1 MNCETFE
8 TLITDLARQHT
19 GEGNAHEAALDHVKS
34 CARCAARLA
43 GERALTGL
51 LARAAAEP
59 CRAPSQVETALLA
72 AYRARKVKLPG
83 EADHNRPP
91 RVLPAVAWG
100 IAAVLV
106 LGLLGATAFK
116 LFHFPTTGGSSLAG
130 PATEKLSPA
139 HPAQTGSQAEGAAA
153 APEMFPDEKTP
164 RTELVAR
171 RVGPRRAAPP
181 KKPTPVEIA
190 TDFIPLTP
198 DAGLAAVESG
208 QLVRVLLPRSA
219 MAACGLPVNQERADQ
234 PVAAQVLIGQD
245 GVARAIRFLSQT
257 NSNFV
262 QTGLPS
268 KR

>member
-1 MNCETFE
+1 MNCEIFE
-8 TLITDLARQHT
+8 TLVTDLVRDDA
-19 GEGNAHEAALDHVKS
+19 GEGNAGEAALEHVKS
-34 CARCAARLA
+34 CARCGARLA
-43 GERALTGL
+43 DERALSGL

-59 CRAPSQVETALLA
+59 CRAPSRVETALLA
-72 AYRARKVKLPG
+72 AYRARQVKLPG
-83 EADHNRPP
+83 EAAHDRPA
-91 RVLPAVAWG
+91 RALPAVAWG

-106 LGLLGATAFK
+106 LGLLGVSAFR

-130 PATEKLSPA
+130 PAAEKLPPA
-139 HPAQTGSQAEGAAA
+139 RPAQSGSQTASATA
-153 APEMFPDEKTP
+153 APEKVPDEKAP
-164 RTELVAR
+164 RTESGAR
-171 RVGPRRAAPP
+171 RVGPRRDTPQVDAA
-181 KKPTPVEIA
+181 PVEIA

-198 DAGLAAVESG
+198 DAGLASVESG

-219 MAACGLPVNQERADQ
+219 MAACGLPFNQERADQ

-262 QTGLPS
+262 QTGLTS